1 MKKIAAVSFCT
12 VAIWIILSCSSKNP
26 TSLNPNGDSEL
37 ALPMREM
44 EANAI
49 DMKKF
54 IETGRVPAS
63 DYDHSTLF
71 TATPTEE
78 GKTDLPEY
86 KTMAQSYLDAMKSLQ
101 SANQE
106 NVTGAYKD
114 MVNMCLSCHKSMC
127 PGPVVRIEKLYI
139 EKDGI

>member
-1 MKKIAAVSFCT
+1 MKFKLSLVSGF
-12 VAIWIILSCSSKNP
+12 VLVILFVLSCANGEKKQ
-26 TSLNPNGDSEL
+26 LNPNGDSEL
-37 ALPMREM
+37 ALLMREM
-44 EANAI
+44 EANAL

-71 TATPTEE
+71 TAIPTEE

-101 SANQE
+101 SANQ
-106 NVTGAYKD
+106 NTAAGAYKD
-114 MVNMCLSCHKSMC
+114 MVDMCLSCHKSMC
-127 PGPVVRIEKLYI
+127 PGPVVRIEKLYVG
-139 EKDGI
+139 E